1 MKLALFLLP
10 RAEADLDAHCAF
22 FGNQSIEK
30 ALLFDQ
36 AVFDSLERLCEI
48 PLVGSER
55 KFYNRKLW
63 GIRLWFVKGFEKY
76 LIFYRVFDNYIE
88 IVRFLHSAQ
97 DVDSIMED
105 ENIN

>member
-10 RAEADLDAHCAF
+10 RAEANLDAHCAF

-36 AVFDSLERLCEI
+36 AVFDSFERLCEM
-48 PLVGSER
+48 PHVGSER

-63 GIRLWFVKGFEKY
+63 GIRLWACQR
-76 LIFYRVFDNYIE
+76 I
-88 IVRFLHSAQ
+88 
-97 DVDSIMED
+97 
-105 ENIN
+105 